1 MSDMKKIKEKTRE
14 VCDLMEKLTS
24 RALGASGALLDMSD
38 MDDETVVMLRDTMK
52 CVKEFDEL
60 LMMYGEKMDKI
71 DILESKLD
79 TIIKKLDEKPSK
91 KD

>member
-1 MSDMKKIKEKTRE
+1 MSGMNLIKDKTRE
-14 VCDLMEKLTS
+14 VCDLIEKLTS
-24 RALGASGALLDMSD
+24 KALGASGTILDMSD
-38 MDDETVVMLRDTMK
+38 MDDDTVVMLRDTMK
-52 CVKEFDEL
+52 CVKGLDEL

-79 TIIKKLDEKPSK
+79 IIIKKLDEKPSK

>member
-1 MSDMKKIKEKTRE
+1 MGETKKIKDKTRE

-24 RALGASGALLDMSD
+24 RALGVSGTLLDMSG
-38 MDDETVVMLRDTMK
+38 MDDDTVVMLRDTMK
-52 CVKEFDEL
+52 CVKELDEL

-71 DILESKLD
+71 DIIESKLD
-79 TIIKKLDEKPSK
+79 TIIKTLDEKPSK